1 MHEVT
6 HVSPVFLR
14 LLRVTLPQDT
24 SCLHTS
30 ENRLFEDVFLSSQL
44 RSHVV
49 LFLQD
54 PSNKVWLVSHA
65 LKVMQPDTLL
75 IELLLKKFRN
85 QSVKY
90 FPLH

>member
-30 ENRLFEDVFLSSQL
+30 ENRLFEDVF
-44 RSHVV
+44 
-49 LFLQD
+49 FIFTT
-54 PSNKVWLVSHA
+54 P
-65 LKVMQPDTLL
+65 QPRGAFPTGS
-75 IELLLKKFRN
+75 IK
-85 QSVKY
+85 QSMAGISCS
-90 FPLH
+90 

>member
-1 MHEVT
+1 MRS

-14 LLRVTLPQDT
+14 LLRVTLPRDT

-30 ENRLFEDVFLSSQL
+30 ENRLFENVFLSSQL
-44 RSHVV
+44 HNQVV

-54 PSNKVWLVSHA
+54 PSNKIWLVSHA

-75 IELLLKKFRN
+75 LELLLKKFRN
-85 QSVKY
+85 RSVKY